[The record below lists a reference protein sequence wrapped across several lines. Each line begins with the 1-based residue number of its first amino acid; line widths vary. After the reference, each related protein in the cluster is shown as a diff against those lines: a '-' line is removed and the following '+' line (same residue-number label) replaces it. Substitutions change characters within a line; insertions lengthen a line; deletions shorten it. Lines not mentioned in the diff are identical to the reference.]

1 MNHVSNLLATDMQ
14 ERLRLVR
21 LSSLR
26 PSPTS
31 VPDASGCWC
40 DMGAGPLGQRW
51 IQPESPWLEA
61 EWSWGRR
68 DGEAMRWAGIRNG
81 TVFCVCE
88 TGRAALA
95 EWQRRDHEIRRDWT
109 MGQRKKAWED
119 SGIPTRYREM
129 TYKTHP
135 LAKTMPELF
144 GRIEWSNLDDSGGEE
159 FYESWLFFGGYGTG
173 KTGLAVA
180 MANWSIY
187 GDRDDDTWEP
197 RTVVFRTLPDLCTE
211 LRSTYGRNEG
221 PTEAAV
227 LARYKECD
235 LLILDDL
242 GAEQLSGTGWLED
255 RLYQIIGGRHGE
267 EKQTVFT
274 SNLTPAELGARI
286 GERNMWRVI
295 EMCTEK
301 RIVNIKGP
309 NLRQKKE

>member
-1 MNHVSNLLATDMQ
+1 M
-14 ERLRLVR
+14 
-21 LSSLR
+21 
-26 PSPTS
+26 
-31 VPDASGCWC
+31 
-40 DMGAGPLGQRW
+40 
-51 IQPESPWLEA
+51 
-61 EWSWGRR
+61 
-68 DGEAMRWAGIRNG
+68 
-81 TVFCVCE
+81 FCVCE
-88 TGRAALA
+88 TGKAALE
-95 EWQRRDHEIRRDWT
+95 EWRRRDHEIRRDWT
-109 MGQRKKAWED
+109 MGQRKKAWDD
-119 SGIPTRYREM
+119 SGIPSRYRGM

-135 LAKTMPELF
+135 LSKTMPELML
-144 GRIEWSNLDDSGGEE
+144 RIDWATDEDGHLDETTGTEA
-159 FYESWLFFGGYGTG
+159 FESWLFFGSYGTG

-180 MANWSIY
+180 MANWAIF
-187 GDRDDDTWEP
+187 GDGDDDTWEP

-227 LARYKECD
+227 LGRYKECD

-309 NLRQKKE
+309 NLRAPK